1 MGEKKM
7 RKLNVGIVAVFVA
20 FAMAGSLFAQE
31 QQEQTRSQVEVTR
44 AEIQADRQAIVAS
57 NLKLTEAQAKA
68 FWPLYR
74 QYRTEMQT
82 VNDQLVNLVQEYGQQ
97 YETLNDQQAADLMKR
112 YLKYQKE
119 VTAVKEKYAPR
130 FASILP
136 QTTVLRF
143 YQIENKMDTIVMLSV
158 AAQIPLAK

>member
-1 MGEKKM
+1 M
-7 RKLNVGIVAVFVA
+7 RKLNVGIVAVLLV
-20 FAMAGSLFAQE
+20 FAMTGSLFAQE
-31 QQEQTRSQVEVTR
+31 PQETRSQMEVTR
-44 AEIQADRQAIVAS
+44 AEIQADRQKLVAQ
-57 NLKLTEAQAKA
+57 NLPLTDEQAKA

-74 QYRTEMQT
+74 EYRNEMQR

-97 YETLNDQQAADLMKR
+97 YQTLNDQQAADLMKR
-112 YLKYQKE
+112 YLEYQKK
-119 VTAVKEKYAPR
+119 VAMVKEKYAPR

-136 QTTVLRF
+136 QTSVLRF

>member
-1 MGEKKM
+1 M
-7 RKLNVGIVAVFVA
+7 RKFNVAVVA
-20 FAMAGSLFAQE
+20 GLLVFAMAGSLFAQE
-31 QQEQTRSQVEVTR
+31 QQESQRSQVEVTR
-44 AEIQADRQAIVAS
+44 SEIQSDRQAIVAS
-57 NLKLTEAQAKA
+57 NLPLTDEQAKA

-74 QYRTEMQT
+74 EYRNDMQT

-97 YETLNDQQAADLMKR
+97 YQSLNDQQAADLMKR

-130 FASILP
+130 FAKVLP